1 MGECRGQGG
10 FESSLSGGSS
20 QGRKAS
26 AGAGE
31 RRGLEEG
38 ALGGN
43 DAAAILPTVSLCV
56 CFLPVRGV
64 RRGKWCLC

>member
-20 QGRKAS
+20 QGRKES

-38 ALGGN
+38 ALE
-43 DAAAILPTVSLCV
+43 AMMRLPFSPPFPSVFAS
-56 CFLPVRGV
+56 
-64 RRGKWCLC
+64 CLSEG